1 MVDCNLNNT
10 LGFKPVVEETKYIT
24 HNESLFNSLRFIG
37 DVTELFDDLN
47 IKTCT
52 NNSVYLYDFTTVR
65 IKIVD
70 KPKICACM
78 RTPYI
83 TRIAKKAD

>member
-1 MVDCNLNNT
+1 MS
-10 LGFKPVVEETKYIT
+10 PI
-24 HNESLFNSLRFIG
+24 
-37 DVTELFDDLN
+37 FDDLN

-70 KPKICACM
+70 KPENICACM

-83 TRIAKKAD
+83 TAKKSGLTRAGD